1 MQIMKSIDI
10 SKRTARRFIMG
21 KQGLWPGR
29 RYAGLG
35 GTVDALNQMEALQLD
50 PLNVVARSQH
60 IAMFGRVLDYRLTHL
75 HQAAYHQRDFFDYG
89 AALFLYPMS
98 ELPYWRL
105 HMKRRGEQ
113 DRWKNFASEHQE
125 AMLQVLDELRDNGPM
140 GNRDFK
146 GNKAFKNNYRGR
158 KDTSVAF
165 YAHWITGGVMIH
177 HRDGFER
184 VYDLTER
191 VAPSQYDYAAPEQEA
206 EDYFAR
212 KTVSF
217 LGLMREAKWRVSFEY
232 YLQRKLN
239 SDETAAWLEKLY
251 REQVIAPVHIEGS
264 KERWIVR
271 DEDLPDLETLESG
284 EIPQLW
290 TPLGPSTQD
299 EVTFLAPL
307 EIVSARGRAKQVFDF
322 EYIWEVYKPVRQRRW
337 GYYVLPILYGDDLVA
352 RLDPRLDRET
362 MTLHINGFWLED
374 DAPSDDP
381 TFADALAKG
390 LTRFAS
396 FVGALQVNMDAVS
409 PGKLR
414 THLLEFVKPADLDKE
429 I

>member
-1 MQIMKSIDI
+1 MDI
-10 SKRTARRFIMG
+10 SRATARRFIMG

-29 RYAGLG
+29 RHAGLG
-35 GTVDALNQMEALQLD
+35 GTVNALRQMEALQLD

-60 IAMFGRVLDYRLTHL
+60 IAMFGRVLDYRLAHL
-75 HQAAYHQRDFFDYG
+75 HLAAYEQRDFFDYG

-98 ELPYWRL
+98 ELPYWRQ

-113 DRWKNFASEHQE
+113 DRWKNFASEHPKTM
-125 AMLQVLDELRDNGPM
+125 AQVLDALRDNGPM
-140 GNRDFK
+140 ANRDFK
-146 GNKAFKNNYRGR
+146 GNKSFKNNYRGR
-158 KDTSVAF
+158 KDTSVAL
-165 YAHWITGGVMIH
+165 YAHWIIGGVMIH

-191 VAPSQYDYAAPEQEA
+191 VAPSQYNYAASEGEA
-206 EDYFAR
+206 EKFFAR

-217 LGLMREAKWRVSFEY
+217 LGLMREAKWRVRFEY

-239 SDETAAWLEKLY
+239 NEETSAWLDKLY
-251 REQVIAPVHIEGS
+251 EEQVIAPIQIEGS
-264 KERWIVR
+264 KERWIVL
-271 DEDLPDLETLESG
+271 DEDLPYLEKLESG
-284 EIPQLW
+284 QIPQSW
-290 TPLGPSTQD
+290 TPLGPGTQD

-322 EYIWEVYKPVRQRRW
+322 EYIWEVYKPVSKRRW
-337 GYYVLPILYGDDLVA
+337 GYYVLPILFGDDLVA

-362 MTLHINGFWLED
+362 MTLHINGFWLEEN
-374 DAPSDDP
+374 APVDDP
-381 TFADALAKG
+381 AFAEALAKG

-396 FVGALQVNMDAVS
+396 FLGALQVKMDAIR

-414 THLLEFVKPADLDKE
+414 KHLQAFVKPVDLDKE
-429 I
+429 T